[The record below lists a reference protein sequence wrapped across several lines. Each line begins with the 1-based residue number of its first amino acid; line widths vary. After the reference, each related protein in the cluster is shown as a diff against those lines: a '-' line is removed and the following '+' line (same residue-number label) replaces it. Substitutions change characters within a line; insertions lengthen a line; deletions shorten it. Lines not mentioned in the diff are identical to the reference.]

1 MLCHI
6 VSHIDE
12 EASGPS
18 YSVPRLA
25 QAVAVAQDQ
34 FVVLAT
40 LDRGGGTHSFEH
52 ITHMAFAQAPFPRK
66 LGVSL
71 PMWNWLGKAKSH
83 GISLIHSHGL
93 WMMPNIYPARA
104 AARAGIPHVIAPR
117 GTLDPA
123 ALVYSAYAKRLVRWL
138 GQDASLKGATAF
150 HATSSIEAG
159 HIRAQGL
166 HQPIVLSPNGIDIP
180 PAVHKIRGGRRTLLY
195 LGRLHEKKGLDML
208 LQAWMTLEPV
218 FPDWDLRIVGK
229 GCEIFELELK
239 RDIARRGLTRVILDG
254 PVYADDKLDAFQQ
267 AELFVLP
274 TRGENFGMVVAEAL
288 AAGTPVLTT
297 TAAPWSELEQ
307 NNAGWCCS
315 PEVVSIKMTLEL
327 ALALDRD
334 TLMAMGMRG
343 RAWMARAY
351 GWEVISSRLVNAYE
365 WLSIPPGRRGL
376 PPEDVLID

>member
-25 QAVAVAQDQ
+25 QAIAAAQDQ
-34 FVVLAT
+34 DVVLAT
-40 LDRGGGTHSFEH
+40 LDRGAGIQNLESVTHL
-52 ITHMAFAQAPFPRK
+52 AFAQAPFPRR

-71 PMWNWLGKAKSH
+71 PMRTWLRQAKAN
-83 GISLIHSHGL
+83 GVALIHSHGL

-123 ALVYSAYAKRLVRWL
+123 ALVHSAYAKKLVRWL
-138 GQDASLKGATAF
+138 GQDSSLIGATAF
-150 HATSSIEAG
+150 HATSMIEVS

-166 HQPIVLSPNGIDIP
+166 CQPIVLSPNGIDIP
-180 PAVHKIRGGRRTLLY
+180 PVTRPVRGGRRTLLY
-195 LGRLHEKKGLDML
+195 LGRLHQKKGLDML
-208 LQAWMTLEPV
+208 LQAWMVLESAY
-218 FPDWDLRIVGK
+218 PDWDLRIVGK
-229 GCEIFELELK
+229 GSAIFEADLA
-239 RDIARRGLTRVILDG
+239 RDIARRGLSRVTLEG
-254 PVYADDKLDAFQQ
+254 PAYAGDKLTAFQQ
-267 AELFVLP
+267 ADLFVLP

-288 AAGTPVLTT
+288 AAGTAVVTT

-315 PEVVSIKMTLEL
+315 PELISIQKTLER
-327 ALALDRD
+327 ALAVERN
-334 TLMAMGMRG
+334 TLMVMGMRG
-343 RAWMARAY
+343 RAWMARDY
-351 GWEVISSRLVNAYE
+351 GWEGISSRLVNAYE
-365 WLSIPPGRRGL
+365 WLSKVPDRRGS